1 MVLVGRDSRRD
12 YFKVK
17 PLPSFQTDNG
27 LCLCLYGYSRTIGR
41 TVAKQEFFCTIPP
54 FFLSFF
60 LSPFLLLFNEKKKT
74 LLAQSLKSLSC
85 DANLSSLAPSQRCWL
100 CACLISWLLI
110 AGCVSISIM
119 RLSFTNVLEMDIRT
133 SRQRALTP
141 CLVIQGW
148 ARHRQPAFIYKPF
161 LSRLLGLEE
170 CFFRAFGKIRFSIQC
185 FIL

>member
-1 MVLVGRDSRRD
+1 MVLVGRDSAEIILRSSHCQVFRLTIVCVD
-12 YFKVK
+12 AYMDI
-17 PLPSFQTDNG
+17 PGQSEGG
-27 LCLCLYGYSRTIGR
+27 LLNKNFLHYSS
-41 TVAKQEFFCTIPP
+41 
-54 FFLSFF
+54 FFLF

-74 LLAQSLKSLSC
+74 LLAQSLKSLPC

-110 AGCVSISIM
+110 AGCVSLSIM

-133 SRQRALTP
+133 SRQRALSP

-148 ARHRQPAFIYKPF
+148 VRHRQPAFIYKPF

-170 CFFRAFGKIRFSIQC
+170 CFFRAFGKSRFSIQC